1 MFLTD
6 NRIYHSTEY
15 IRSEWITC
23 RDGLFFCRQLKNL
36 QTSLPRGRSACIFQP
51 PANSPL
57 LPSRRGV
64 IERTYFILRNRR
76 IEVKKKY
83 RLMTQ
88 DNRHNRKSSF
98 TPSPAH
104 TALRRTARVVA
115 VFIGAVFGL
124 VVWLILRPIF
134 RGVGWIIS
142 ILTALGI
149 IYWITTL

>member
-1 MFLTD
+1 
-6 NRIYHSTEY
+6 
-15 IRSEWITC
+15 
-23 RDGLFFCRQLKNL
+23 
-36 QTSLPRGRSACIFQP
+36 
-51 PANSPL
+51 
-57 LPSRRGV
+57 
-64 IERTYFILRNRR
+64 
-76 IEVKKKY
+76 
-83 RLMTQ
+83 MTP

-104 TALRRTARVVA
+104 TALRRTTSVVA

-142 ILTALGI
+142 IITALGI